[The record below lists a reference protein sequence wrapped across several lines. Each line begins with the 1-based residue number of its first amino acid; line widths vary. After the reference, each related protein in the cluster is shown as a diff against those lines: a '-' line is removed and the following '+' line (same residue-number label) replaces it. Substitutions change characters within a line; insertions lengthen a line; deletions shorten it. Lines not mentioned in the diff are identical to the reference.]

1 MGKDVHLDGPIL
13 ALLVVVGDRD
23 PVLRVVLGD
32 EILQDGV
39 GLPDGKVVLE
49 IFVETR
55 IGEEDLQELVA
66 PGQDRVGGGS

>member
-1 MGKDVHLDGPIL
+1 MNIARNQH
-13 ALLVVVGDRD
+13 ALSDRWPVVT
-23 PVLRVVLGD
+23 PVRLC
-32 EILQDGV
+32 
-39 GLPDGKVVLE
+39 PDGKVVLE